1 MIMTMIA
8 HVTLANGI
16 AITGMHD
23 FVAHSVGGKMAEKN
37 HHGVMIVTLGIF
49 KRRKLERQRTGKT
62 VCQRSKRMEKS
73 T

>member
-16 AITGMHD
+16 AITGMHNI
-23 FVAHSVGGKMAEKN
+23 VAHSVGGKMVVKN

-49 KRRKLERQRTGKT
+49 KRYKL
-62 VCQRSKRMEKS
+62 
-73 T
+73 